1 MNLASSFYT
10 NVIEYKG
17 KLLIRGVNNGQSYLS
32 RINYSPKL
40 YLPTKEQS
48 KFKTL
53 DGTNLKP
60 KQFDSISKAKHFY
73 SEYSTIPEYKIFGMN
88 RYNYQFIGDEYKDE
102 IRWNKDYIKIF
113 TLDIETTCEDGF
125 PDPDTAKEK
134 VICITIKNHSNKQIL
149 TWGTGDFIS
158 KKVNVTY
165 VKCQNEKHM
174 LLEFLKFWCKNHPDI
189 VTGWN
194 VKFFDIPYVM
204 NRMRFIFDN
213 DTINKM
219 SPWNYVNADRIQLG
233 KKNQQYWNILGV
245 SVLDYFDLY
254 KKFTYVRQESYR
266 LNYIAK
272 VELGESKLDNPYETF
287 KDFYTKDYQQFVE
300 YNIQDVEL
308 VDKLEDKM
316 KLIELCL
323 TMAYEAKVNY
333 TDVYSQVRCWDTII
347 YNHLLKKNIIIPP
360 REDHDK
366 DTQYEGAYVKDPQLG
381 LHNWIVSFDLNS
393 LYPHLIMQYN
403 LSPETLV
410 GVQPKNMGVE
420 NYLNEKFNL
429 QWAKDKNV
437 TVAPNGSMY
446 RRDKQGFLPELMEKM
461 YGDRV
466 VFKKK
471 TIEAKKEFQKTKDPI
486 YKNEISRCNNI
497 QMAKKI
503 ALNSAYGAIGNQ
515 YFRYFDVRIAE
526 AITLGGQLSIR
537 WVERDV
543 NKFMNKLLNTDNVNY
558 VVASDTDSIYLKL
571 DKLVEKVCKD
581 KSPQQITDFINK
593 AAEDKIQKVIDD
605 SFNNLAKYVNA
616 YQQKMIMKR
625 EAIAN
630 KAIWVAKKRYM
641 MNVFDEE
648 GIRFDI
654 PKLKIMGVEAVKSS
668 TPEVCRGKIKDAIRV
683 IMNDSEDAL
692 IKFVADFKEV
702 FKTLSP
708 EEVAFP
714 RSCNYLDKYVDPNSI
729 YKKGT
734 PIHVKG
740 ALIYNH
746 HILKNKLQRKYPLIK
761 DGDKIKFLMLR
772 QPNTVKDTV
781 ISFSTKIPYEF
792 DLHKYVD
799 YETQFTKT
807 FTDPLRF
814 VLDSIGWKLEREAT
828 LESFFV

>member
-88 RYNYQFIGDEYKDE
+88 RYNYQFIGDEYRDD

-113 TLDIETTCEDGF
+113 TLDIETECEHGF
-125 PDPDTAKEK
+125 PDIDTAKETI
-134 VICITIKNHSNKQIL
+134 ICITVKNHSNKQIL

-158 KKVNVTY
+158 KKTNVTY

-194 VKFFDIPYVM
+194 VKFFDIPYIM

-347 YNHLLKKNIIIPP
+347 YNHLLKKNIMIPP
-360 REDHDK
+360 REEHDK

-429 QWAKDKNV
+429 QWARDKNV

-543 NKFMNKLLNTDNVNY
+543 NRFMNKLLNTDNVNY

-605 SFNNLAKYVNA
+605 SFKNLATYVNA
-616 YQQKMIMKR
+616 YEQKMFMKR

-714 RSCNYLDKYVDPNSI
+714 RSCNYIDKYVDPNSI

-740 ALIYNH
+740 ALVYNH
-746 HILKNKLQRKYPLIK
+746 HILKNKLQMKYPLIK

-781 ISFSTKIPYEF
+781 VSFATKIPYEF

>member
-60 KQFDSISKAKHFY
+60 KQFDTISKAKHFY

-88 RYNYQFIGDEYKDE
+88 RYNYQFIGDEYRDE

-125 PDPDTAKEK
+125 PDPDTAKENI
-134 VICITIKNHSNKQIL
+134 ICITVKNHSNKQIL

-158 KKVNVTY
+158 KKTNVTY

-272 VELGESKLDNPYETF
+272 VELGESKLENPYETF
-287 KDFYTKDYQQFVE
+287 KDFYTKDYQKFVE

-429 QWAKDKNV
+429 QWARDKNV

-630 KAIWVAKKRYM
+630 KGIWVAKKRYM

-714 RSCNYLDKYVDPNSI
+714 RSCNYIDKYVDPNSI

-781 ISFSTKIPYEF
+781 VSFATKIPYEF

>member
-1 MNLASSFYT
+1 MNLASTFYT
-10 NVIEYKG
+10 NVVEHKG
-17 KLLIRGVNNGQSYLS
+17 KLLIRGVANGQSYLS

-40 YLPTKEQS
+40 YLPTKEES
-48 KFKTL
+48 KYKTL
-53 DGTNLKP
+53 DGTNLKS
-60 KQFDSISKAKHFY
+60 KRFDSIVKAKNFY
-73 SEYSTIPEYKIFGMN
+73 SEYNGIPEYKIYGMN
-88 RYNYQFIGDEYKDE
+88 RYNYQYIADEYKDDM
-102 IRWNKDYIKIF
+102 RWNKDYIKIF
-113 TLDIETTCEDGF
+113 TLDIETECENGF
-125 PDPDTAKEK
+125 PDPDTAKETI
-134 VICITIKNHSNKQIL
+134 ICITVKNHSNKQIL

-158 KKVNVTY
+158 KKTNVTY
-165 VKCQNEKHM
+165 VKCQNEKHL
-174 LLEFLKFWCKNHPDI
+174 LLEFLKFWCRNHPDI

-194 VKFFDIPYVM
+194 VKFFDIPYLM

-213 DTINKM
+213 DTINKF
-219 SPWNYVNADRIQLG
+219 SPWNYVNADRIQFG
-233 KKNQQYWNILGV
+233 QKNQQFWNILGV

-254 KKFTYVRQESYR
+254 KKFTYVRQESYK

-272 VELGESKLDNPYETF
+272 VELGEQKLDNPYETF
-287 KDFYTKDYQQFVE
+287 KDFYTKDYQRFVE

-308 VDKLEDKM
+308 VDRLEDKM

-323 TMAYEAKVNY
+323 TMAYDYKVNY
-333 TDVYSQVRCWDTII
+333 TDVYSQVRCWDTLI
-347 YNHLLKKNIIIPP
+347 YNHLLQKNIIIPP
-360 REDHDK
+360 REDNEK
-366 DTQYEGAYVKDPQLG
+366 DSQYEGAYVKDPQLG

-403 LSPETLV
+403 ISPETFV
-410 GVQPKNMGVE
+410 GVEPKAVGVE
-420 NYLNEKFNL
+420 NFLDERLNLK
-429 QWAKDKNV
+429 WAKDKNV
-437 TVAPNGSMY
+437 TIAPNGAMFK
-446 RRDKQGFLPELMEKM
+446 RDKQGFLAELMEKM
-461 YGDRV
+461 YTERV

-471 TIEAKKEFQKTKDPI
+471 AIEAKKEFQKTKDPI
-486 YKNEISRCNNI
+486 YSNEISRCHNI

-515 YFRYFDVRIAE
+515 YFRYFDVKQAE

-537 WVERDV
+537 WIERDV
-543 NKFMNKLLNTDNVNY
+543 NRFMNKILNTTNVNY
-558 VVASDTDSIYLKL
+558 IVASDTDSIYLRL
-571 DKLVEKVCKD
+571 DKLVEKVCKG
-581 KSPQQITDFINK
+581 KTTNQIVDFLDK
-593 AAEDKIQKVIDD
+593 AAEDKIQKVIDK
-605 SFNNLAKYVNA
+605 SFENLAKYVNA
-616 YQQKMIMKR
+616 YEQKMYMKR

-630 KAIWVAKKRYM
+630 KGIWVAKKRYM

-648 GIRFDI
+648 GVRYDI

-692 IKFVADFKEV
+692 IKFVKDFKEV

-714 RSCNYLDKYVDPNSI
+714 RSCNNIDKYIESSQI

-740 ALIYNH
+740 SLIYNH
-746 HILKNKLQRKYPLIK
+746 YILKNKLQRKYPLIR
-761 DGDKIKFLMLR
+761 DGDKIKFLMLK

-799 YETQFTKT
+799 YDMQFEKT

-814 VLDSIGWKLEREAT
+814 ILDSIGWKLEREAT
-828 LESFFV
+828 LEAFFG